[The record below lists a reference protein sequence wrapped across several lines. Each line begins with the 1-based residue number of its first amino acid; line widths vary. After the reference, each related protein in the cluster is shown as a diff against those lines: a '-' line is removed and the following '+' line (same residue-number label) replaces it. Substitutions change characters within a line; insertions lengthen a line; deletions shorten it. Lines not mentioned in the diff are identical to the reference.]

1 MQAVL
6 CANYDSVLSTLG
18 WLDCETNKKITN
30 HNFLEVRQHVSKT
43 FFFFLPY
50 GVETRDKENGMNGS
64 IIMHAII
71 NHYVICFAFVLVSK
85 KNKRTKHKNEIQHRM
100 RIRISK
106 NMFPLNFAQYFS
118 YSFFFGKVSQIQVL
132 W

>member
-30 HNFLEVRQHVSKT
+30 HNFLEVRKQFLKH
-43 FFFFLPY
+43 FFFLPY
-50 GVETRDKENGMNGS
+50 GVETRDKETGMNES
-64 IIMHAII
+64 IIMHVII
-71 NHYVICFAFVLVSK
+71 NHYVICFAYVVVVSK

-100 RIRISK
+100 RIHISK
-106 NMFPLNFAQYFS
+106 NMFPLNFDQYFW
-118 YSFFFGKVSQIQVL
+118 YSFFLLSLITKYK
-132 W
+132 